1 MSNEAEV
8 RVVETDN
15 GVEVRQSY
23 RRGCRDYT
31 VGFAAGC
38 FTGAVVAASILVIG
52 GRALPWTLHRG
63 SELLFFAFSI
73 IGFVVLAIAY
83 IAPVWFYELLEVK
96 E

>member
-1 MSNEAEV
+1 MATDTEP
-8 RVVETDN
+8 RVVETDT

-31 VGFAAGC
+31 IGFAAGC

-52 GRALPWTLHRG
+52 GDALPWKLHRG

-73 IGFVVLAIAY
+73 IGFVVLAVAY
-83 IAPVWFYELLEVK
+83 IAPVWFYELLEVT